1 MGHLEQNMEISL
13 EQYNAIA
20 ERLTYLEYKLAEYE
34 WKPFEVRLATD
45 EEKEE
50 FGTYYDCDI
59 EYFIDGFL
67 PDDGD
72 EILVSDGKYVWEDT
86 FVHDHYGVGLE
97 SHGEIEDGMAWMSL
111 PEPYK
116 GEQNENSRR

>member
-13 EQYNAIA
+13 EQYNAMA

-50 FGTYYDCDI
+50 FGTYYDCNI
-59 EYFIDGFL
+59 EYFIGGFL

-86 FVHDHYGVGLE
+86 FSHDNYGIGLE
-97 SHGEIEDGMAWMSL
+97 NHGDIEDGMAWMSL

-116 GEQNENSRR
+116 VK